1 MNTLTVLSWLGSL
14 LFFGA
19 IVLGAIVS
27 VQAFRG
33 YRRSGDVTMGYFAIG
48 LGLVLVASSLV
59 GIIREVAH
67 GTLVS
72 VGVTATL
79 GVFALEQGLKFLG
92 VCALVYALY
101 AKRRL

>member
-1 MNTLTVLSWLGSL
+1 MTTFTILQWLSSL
-14 LFFGA
+14 LFFGVL
-19 IVLGAIVS
+19 VLGTVVS

-33 YRRSGDVTMGYFAIG
+33 YRRSGDATMRYFAYG
-48 LGLVLVASSLV
+48 LSLILVASPLV

-67 GTLVS
+67 DTLVS
-72 VGVTATL
+72 VGVNAMV
-79 GVFALEQGLKFLG
+79 GVLVLEQGLKFLG